1 MSEILYMIL
10 VFITGIVLGLFFFG
24 GLWFTIKKAVL
35 AKTPAVWFFTSF
47 FLRVGVVMI
56 GFYYIIQ
63 GGWELIISSLI
74 GFIVARFLVTKFTK
88 SIDKQQNREELYHE
102 A

>member
-1 MSEILYMIL
+1 MSEILYLIL
-10 VFITGIVLGLFFFG
+10 AFIEGIVLGLFFFG

-35 AKTPAVWFFTSF
+35 AKTPAIWFFSSF

-56 GFYYIIQ
+56 GFYYIIH
-63 GGWELIISSLI
+63 GGWEHIISSLI
-74 GFIVARFLVTKFTK
+74 GFIVARILVTHFTK
-88 SIDKQQNREELYHE
+88 TRDKKQIREELYHE

>member
-10 VFITGIVLGLFFFG
+10 AFIAGIAFGVFFFA

-35 AKTPAVWFFTSF
+35 AKTPAVWFFGSF
-47 FLRVGVVMI
+47 FLRIAVVMI

-63 GGWELIISSLI
+63 GGWQRLVICVI
-74 GFIVARFLVTKFTK
+74 GFMIARVLVTQYTK
-88 SIDKQQNREELYHE
+88 SIDKKQNREELYHE